1 MASHAIDVRS
11 DNRKVVDILLD
22 IARIVRGEG
31 AEINPVAT
39 IVEENG
45 DLWVEAPRSTT
56 PTALFSM
63 PPKVLAEVGL
73 GTWQWLDDDLRV
85 STSEAADAV
94 KADLLS
100 AHCAL
105 YNATGKGRWFRSHH
119 PRALLADTP
128 EIASIVEQIK
138 PNFTPDS
145 SADGY
150 LRTRVLGIRDPTKV
164 GPSHSVLM
172 PLIDNLNNHPHG
184 AAFRRRRQGISVNV
198 SQPTGTRECFAMYGQ
213 RRNDTLGLALSYGYL
228 DTARGEAM
236 SAPVHVEVAGL
247 GEVTVGYSA
256 GSRISS
262 LDPPRLH
269 RDGTGL
275 HLSHLTFHHN
285 EPKRL
290 LVPLHMM
297 LTALGT
303 EGNVDAMAQ
312 SLATAVAIANITLL
326 DSLESALSS
335 TQKSGFGV
343 LRAAAT
349 AQRAIIRS
357 GSGVG

>member
-11 DNRKVVDILLD
+11 DNPKVVDLLRD
-22 IARIVRGEG
+22 IAGIVRGEG
-31 AEINPVAT
+31 AEVNPAAI

-45 DLWVEAPRSTT
+45 DLWVEAPRSAT

-63 PPKVLAEVGL
+63 PPGVLAEVGL

-105 YNATGKGRWFRSHH
+105 YNATGKGRWFRAHH

-128 EIASIVEQIK
+128 EITSIVEQIK
-138 PNFTPDS
+138 PDFTPDS

-150 LRTRVLGIRDPTKV
+150 LRTRVLGIRDPTKE
-164 GPSHSVLM
+164 GPSDSVLM
-172 PLIDNLNNHPHG
+172 PLIDNLNNHPDG
-184 AAFRRRRQGISVNV
+184 AAFRRSQGISVNV

-236 SAPVHVEVAGL
+236 SAPVHIEVAGL

-256 GSRISS
+256 GSRISP
-262 LDPPRLH
+262 LDPPRLQ
-269 RDGTGL
+269 RGGTGL

-285 EPKRL
+285 EPQRL

-303 EGNVDAMAQ
+303 KGNVEARAQ

-343 LRAAAT
+343 LRAAVT